1 MFLAEDLNSELN
13 QEAYKLL
20 NDTGSYM
27 RDLRNLILSENHY
40 RHDDIFTE
48 FKDKSE
54 RLKRINFVFLDKKKM
69 SSSTTDEHKRIKIH

>member
-20 NDTGSYM
+20 NNTGSYI

-40 RHDDIFTE
+40 RHNDIFTE
-48 FKDKSE
+48 FEDKSE
-54 RLKRINFVFLDKKKM
+54 RLKRINFVFLNEKKM
-69 SSSTTDEHKRIKIH
+69 SSSITDKHERIKIH